1 MSTLGVM
8 TLVGLIAVV
17 ALVLVYLKLRNRD
30 VIEEILHKRSV
41 NSRFVARADL
51 VEGAERMPVA
61 LAIDDRA
68 LYYENEDIQA
78 SLDLPNIDEVEYD
91 DELATGRT
99 LTDEK
104 VMRVRAHGQSFEFV
118 LDSKEAPRWQ
128 QALPARATT
137 APPAHIH

>member
-17 ALVLVYLKLRNRD
+17 ALVLVYLKLRSRD
-30 VIEEILHKRSV
+30 VIEDILQKRAG
-41 NSRFVARADL
+41 NSKYVARADF
-51 VEGAERMPVA
+51 VEGIERMPVA

-68 LYYENEDIQA
+68 LYYENEDMQA

-91 DELATGRT
+91 DELATGKM
-99 LTDEK
+99 LTDKK

-118 LDSKEAPRWQ
+118 LDSKEAPKWQ
-128 QALPARATT
+128 QALPPRTTT
-137 APPAHIH
+137 APSAQVH